1 MTLILICVL
10 LPRYQSTEHFPLG
23 TQSLK
28 KHVMSALVMC
38 RQNVAPVVVFFNFQ
52 YETVRRWEDYHKGS
66 KITRTLDIQFSLW
79 SPSYVG
85 NCLFVTLCQYLFST
99 VRHHWLSCCQARVE
113 DKSSP
118 WGSVCVLT
126 GLPEVI
132 NTSCAEAGGRR
143 FGSKCSS
150 CAANCLRPA
159 ERCLF

>member
-1 MTLILICVL
+1 MWL
-10 LPRYQSTEHFPLG
+10 RYRSTEHLPLW
-23 TQSLK
+23 THSLR
-28 KHVMSALVMC
+28 KHVMSALVIC

-52 YETVRRWEDYHKGS
+52 YNTVRCWDDYNKGS
-66 KITRTLDIQFSLW
+66 GITRTFDIQFSLS
-79 SPSYVG
+79 SPSHVG

-99 VRHHWLSCCQARVE
+99 VRHHWLSCCQARLE
-113 DKSSP
+113 EISSP
-118 WGSVCVLT
+118 QGSVCVLT

-132 NTSCAEAGGRR
+132 NTTCAEAGGLR